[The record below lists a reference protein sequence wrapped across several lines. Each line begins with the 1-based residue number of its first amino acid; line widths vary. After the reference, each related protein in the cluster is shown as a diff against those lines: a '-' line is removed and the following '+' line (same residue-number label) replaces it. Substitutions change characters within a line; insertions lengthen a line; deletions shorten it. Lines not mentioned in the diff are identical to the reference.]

1 MPPNP
6 APAAASAEPLVLDR
20 VTKRYGRGAAVIED
34 LSAEFLPG
42 TATGL
47 VGPNGSGK
55 TTLLRL
61 LTALSYP
68 TDGQVRYGRST
79 GSGQA
84 FDIHAHPHRYLRHV
98 GVVHDEAELPDH
110 LNAVEVLEWVLRAR
124 GRWDGAAPER
134 IADLLDAVRL
144 DERREN
150 LIGTYS
156 SGMRRKTQIAAA
168 LVAAPAVLLM
178 DEPLRGLD
186 TESTAAVLA
195 LLRDFKSGGGVL
207 LLSSHLHA
215 SLGTLVDATLDLAKR

>member
-1 MPPNP
+1 ML
-6 APAAASAEPLVLDR
+6 EH

-34 LSAEFLPG
+34 LSATFEPG

-68 TDGQVRYGRST
+68 TDGTVTYGDL
-79 GSGQA
+79 
-84 FDIHAHPHRYLRHV
+84 DIHAHPYRYLRHA
-98 GVVHDEAELPDH
+98 GVVHDEADVPDH
-110 LNAVEVLEWVLRAR
+110 LNAVELLAWVLRAR
-124 GRWDGAAPER
+124 GRWDAAAPER

-168 LVAAPAVLLM
+168 LVAAPRVLLM
-178 DEPLRGLD
+178 DEPFRGLD
-186 TESTAAVLA
+186 TESTEATLA
-195 LLRDFKSGGGVL
+195 LLRDFKASGGML
-207 LLSSHLHA
+207 ILSSHLHA
-215 SLGTLVDATLDLAKR
+215 SLATLVDRTLDLGAVRR

>member
-6 APAAASAEPLVLDR
+6 APAATSAEPLVLDR

-34 LSAEFLPG
+34 LSAAFLPG

-47 VGPNGSGK
+47 IGPNGSGK

-68 TDGQVRYGRST
+68 TGGTVRYGDL
-79 GSGQA
+79 
-84 FDIHAHPHRYLRHV
+84 DIHAHPHRYLRHV

-124 GRWDGAAPER
+124 GRWDAAAPER

-186 TESTAAVLA
+186 TESTEAVLV
-195 LLRDFKSGGGVL
+195 LLRAFTASGGTV

-215 SLGTLVDATLDLAKR
+215 SLGTLVDATLDLGKR